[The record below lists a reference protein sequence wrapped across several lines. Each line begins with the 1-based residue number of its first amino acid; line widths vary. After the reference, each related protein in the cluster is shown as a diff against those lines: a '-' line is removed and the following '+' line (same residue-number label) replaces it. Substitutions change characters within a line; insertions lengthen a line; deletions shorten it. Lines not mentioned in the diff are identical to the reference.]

1 MKRKMEVSELIF
13 KIVSYVFLVV
23 FAVMCIYPF
32 IYAIS
37 SSLSSRVAVENGWVT
52 FLPVGETEGSVGV
65 QFEAYRWVLNNNVF
79 WISYANTLFMA
90 FVGTIWCMI
99 YTMMGAY
106 ALSKKRLMGR
116 RAFNFFLVFTMW
128 FSAGIVPQYRNY
140 EATGEILAAL
150 AGTTYAGGS
159 FDQKWLIILAMGMNA
174 TNVILLRNAFEGVPA
189 EIEEAARIDGAT
201 EMQILFKVY
210 IPMSKATI
218 ATVALFFGIS
228 RWNGYFWAMRM
239 MPDYRY
245 NWPVQVYIRNFIDMT
260 SGLIN
265 PENEYYKW
273 ENVIQN
279 VGGTGFDHNTLSAMS
294 VVYAMV
300 ICAVIPILCI
310 YPFIQKYFAKGV
322 NMGGVKE

>member
-1 MKRKMEVSELIF
+1 MKRKMEISELIF
-13 KIVSYVFLVV
+13 KIVAYVLLIV
-23 FAVMCIYPF
+23 FALMCVYPF

-37 SSLSSRVAVENGWVT
+37 ASFSLAGPLEDGEIII
-52 FLPVGETEGSVGV
+52 FPVGGV
-65 QFEAYRWVLNNNVF
+65 QTDAYRYIFTDNTF

-99 YTMMGAY
+99 YTLMGAY

-128 FSAGIVPQYRNY
+128 FSAGIVPQYLNY
-140 EATGEILAAL
+140 QETGNILASL
-150 AGTTYAGGS
+150 SGTTYENM
-159 FDQKWLIILAMGMNA
+159 DQKWLIIIAMGMNA
-174 TNVILLRNAFEGVPA
+174 QNIILMRNAFEGVPA

-201 EMQILFKVY
+201 EMQVLFKVY

-239 MPDYRY
+239 MPDQEFS
-245 NWPVQVYIRNFIDMT
+245 WPVQVYIRNFINLH
-260 SGLIN
+260 SGLITS
-265 PENEYYKW
+265 PEEYNTWADIIPAGYDI
-273 ENVIQN
+273 NT
-279 VGGTGFDHNTLSAMS
+279 VGVMS

-300 ICAVIPILCI
+300 ICAVIPVLCI